1 MRGGSTVL
9 CGVFRAPREY
19 NGEEY
24 SEYSGMRVK
33 TTEKNTAECGRIRR
47 SACPLG
53 RWLEYKN
60 TYSASSR
67 SSPSD
72 MRLATGG
79 GVGGCSGATHSC
91 GDGSESA
98 PTPAQLTA
106 ATWKRYGTAATRF
119 VMMARASLVPVS
131 LMPTCHGGGR
141 GGG

>member
-1 MRGGSTVL
+1 
-9 CGVFRAPREY
+9 
-19 NGEEY
+19 
-24 SEYSGMRVK
+24 
-33 TTEKNTAECGRIRR
+33 
-47 SACPLG
+47 
-53 RWLEYKN
+53 
-60 TYSASSR
+60 
-67 SSPSD
+67 

-131 LMPTCHGGGR
+131 LMPTCHEMPSLTETR
-141 GGG
+141 TR

>member
-1 MRGGSTVL
+1 MCS
-9 CGVFRAPREY
+9 VFRAPREY

-24 SEYSGMRVK
+24 SEYSGMRMK
-33 TTEKNTAECGRIRR
+33 TAEKNTAECGRIRR

-67 SSPSD
+67 SNPSD

-119 VMMARASLVPVS
+119 VMMARASLVAVS